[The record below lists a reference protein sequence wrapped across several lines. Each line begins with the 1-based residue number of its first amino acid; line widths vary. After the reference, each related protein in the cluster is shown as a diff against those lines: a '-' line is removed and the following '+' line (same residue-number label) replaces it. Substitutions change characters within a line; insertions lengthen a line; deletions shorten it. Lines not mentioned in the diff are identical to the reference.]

1 VWLKIAFNRGNQ
13 STCCCS
19 DKELRHMLIAIG
31 RDNRML
37 KNLAR
42 LARDEVGAT
51 AIEYGLIAAATGLS
65 IATILPSISTN
76 VEQSF
81 TSIASTIAGN

>member
-1 VWLKIAFNRGNQ
+1 MTFG
-13 STCCCS
+13 T
-19 DKELRHMLIAIG
+19 G
-31 RDNRML
+31 RDNEML

-42 LARDEVGAT
+42 LATDESGAI

-65 IATILPSISTN
+65 IAAVLPSISSN
-76 VEQSF
+76 LEDSF